1 MGQKMVECKKY
12 FLVKL
17 NDTWMPKSEHA
28 RAGVLMNAFLLT
40 VVRGWSESGV
50 YKTKIM
56 YSVVPNQYIHVLIPP
71 LLSKVGLQSLPKFAY
86 QARGCSLI
94 GM

>member
-1 MGQKMVECKKY
+1 MVECKKY

-40 VVRGWSESGV
+40 VVRGWGESGV

-56 YSVVPNQYIHVLIPP
+56 YPVVPNCQNIDRIRDHMTISGVY
-71 LLSKVGLQSLPKFAY
+71 
-86 QARGCSLI
+86 
-94 GM
+94 